1 MARRTKTGPFHRVTA
16 ADLLDGSTDR
26 TLPPDASQIR
36 YFHGT

>member
-1 MARRTKTGPFHRVTA
+1 MARQKNWSFHRVTA